1 MRQASRLL
9 GHRGMQS
16 LPVPWLGNKGQPHQP
31 CLCWPPCQLWGI
43 SLVSRPWGLPLR
55 LREPSAGLHSQS
67 SLGPAS
73 GVGWRGD
80 LGHPHFASP
89 LRAWYLLELKQGGC
103 SAHWSG
109 LLDTKGRP
117 VPRWGLILSLEQ
129 VPLASSALCV
139 LVCAC
144 ACLCV
149 CTHVCTCVLVCA
161 CVCSCVHVGVCF
173 FFLSQGT
180 SHQCGL
186 FLLGLPLLPAPF
198 SPPLIFV
205 PSWQSFHPPLPAL
218 ICGRQSMWPSP
229 LEAASLGFK
238 STRSQLPSQA
248 GSGRQDLCP

>member
-1 MRQASRLL
+1 MRALSPRSTLGPFPRLCSRLCGSQGPGKVLGQASRLL
-9 GHRGMQS
+9 GHRRMQN

-31 CLCWPPCQLWGI
+31 RLCWPPCQLWGL

-55 LREPSAGLHSQS
+55 LREPSAGLHNQS
-67 SLGPAS
+67 SLGPGS

-80 LGHPHFASP
+80 LGHPHFASH

-117 VPRWGLILSLEQ
+117 VPRWGLILCLEQ

-139 LVCAC
+139 LMCAC

-161 CVCSCVHVGVCF
+161 CGCV
-173 FFLSQGT
+173 FL
-180 SHQCGL
+180 
-186 FLLGLPLLPAPF
+186 FPARRNF
-198 SPPLIFV
+198 PPV
-205 PSWQSFHPPLPAL
+205 
-218 ICGRQSMWPSP
+218 
-229 LEAASLGFK
+229 
-238 STRSQLPSQA
+238 
-248 GSGRQDLCP
+248 

>member
-1 MRQASRLL
+1 MEGGSGASSLCLPAPCMVPVGAQAGRVFRPLVRAS
-9 GHRGMQS
+9 GHQGEACAQMGAHS
-16 LPVPWLGNKGQPHQP
+16 
-31 CLCWPPCQLWGI
+31 
-43 SLVSRPWGLPLR
+43 VSRTG
-55 LREPSAGLHSQS
+55 A
-67 SLGPAS
+67 
-73 GVGWRGD
+73 VG
-80 LGHPHFASP
+80 
-89 LRAWYLLELKQGGC
+89 Q
-103 SAHWSG
+103 
-109 LLDTKGRP
+109 
-117 VPRWGLILSLEQ
+117 
-129 VPLASSALCV
+129 LCP
-139 LVCAC
+139 VCARV
-144 ACLCV
+144 CLCV